1 MRLNK
6 VLVGLVFSLWS
17 AISVRA
23 DVVEVAAG
31 ADIQTAINEAALG
44 SVLHLQGS
52 EYRISEELVLG
63 KGITLLG
70 ADDASSVVI
79 TNTSGSSRVITI
91 SDGGAVVS
99 GVT

>member
-31 ADIQTAINEAALG
+31 ADIQEAINRADAGDVVQL
-44 SVLHLQGS
+44 
-52 EYRISEELVLG
+52 LG
-63 KGITLLG
+63 KEYQ
-70 ADDASSVVI
+70 DYF
-79 TNTSGSSRVITI
+79 RP
-91 SDGGAVVS
+91 
-99 GVT
+99 